1 VRKIPLDRAVLP
13 QFREK
18 FKEKVISYCKDIR
31 AIVFRCQL
39 FANAYL
45 VHNKN
50 DIPSKVFTQQFWY
63 SIAQLIT
70 GKKVN
75 HKKALNDSIKTYF
88 DDFKQKHPTIVISHG
103 FTKGY
108 SHYLKEAAKE
118 ISVSYTNS
126 IIELFEKRMLK
137 YLTYK
142 LQNMFVNMKKVDAA
156 KISEA
161 YCYQVI
167 CKGGPKWLDKIILNN
182 EDKSKIEM
190 LCKSFEKLVTE
201 KVTLLSLSS
210 DPTKFIKALWHIQSS
225 YEKEHD
231 EHAAYDVR
239 RLPLPK
245 RFFPFPL
252 PSLHWRFI
260 TISINSLVPF
270 LFPGTPPK
278 GYLNQLEKFHQVFS
292 FKTMGTKR

>member
-1 VRKIPLDRAVLP
+1 RKLPIDSAVLP

-18 FKEKVISYCKDIR
+18 FKEKVISCCKDIR

-39 FANAYL
+39 FVNAYL

-50 DIPSKVFTQQFWY
+50 AIPSEVFTQQFWY
-63 SIAQLIT
+63 SVGQLVT
-70 GKKVN
+70 GKKVT
-75 HKKALNDSIKTYF
+75 HKKALNDDIKNYF
-88 DDFKQKHPTIVISHG
+88 DDFKEKHPTIVISQS

-108 SHYLKEAAKE
+108 SHCLTEAAKD

-126 IIELFEKRMLK
+126 IVELFEQRVLK

-142 LQNMFVNMKKVDAA
+142 LQNMFVSMKKADAVE
-156 KISEA
+156 ISKA

-167 CKGGPKWLDKIILNN
+167 CKGEPNWPDRIMLSK

-190 LCKSFEKLVTE
+190 LCKSFEKLITE

-210 DPTKFIKALWHIQSS
+210 DPAKFTKALWHILSS

-260 TISINSLVPF
+260 SISINSLLPF
-270 LFPGTPPK
+270 MFPGTPPK
-278 GYLNQLEKFHQVFS
+278 GYTNQLEKFYQVFS
-292 FKTMGTKR
+292 FKKMGFDR